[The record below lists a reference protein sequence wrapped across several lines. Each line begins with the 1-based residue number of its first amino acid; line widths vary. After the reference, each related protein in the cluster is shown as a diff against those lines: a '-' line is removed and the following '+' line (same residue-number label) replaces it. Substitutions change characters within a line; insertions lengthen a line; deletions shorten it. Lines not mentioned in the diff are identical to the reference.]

1 MVSMQSENLRFE
13 PLTADHA
20 AALFP
25 VLNTLAVQAFIDP
38 TNSQTI
44 AELQAEY
51 SIREKGPVASHQSER
66 WFNVAV
72 LLKSPTEPVIGR
84 LEATSYGS
92 WGEIA
97 YLFGEAWWGK
107 GLAFEAVSWWHDY
120 LSAAE
125 SKTEWWATVAPDN
138 IRSIRLLKRLGY
150 VERTNAV
157 DIPKLHSYDE
167 GDLCL
172 IWTHC

>member
-1 MVSMQSENLRFE
+1 MQSKNLRFE
-13 PLTADHA
+13 RLTADHA
-20 AALFP
+20 AELFP
-25 VLNTLAVQAFIDP
+25 VLNTPAVQAFIDP
-38 TNSQTI
+38 TNSQTV

-51 SIREKGPVASHQSER
+51 SARAEGPVPSNQTER

-72 LLKSPTEPVIGR
+72 HLSSPTEPVIGR
-84 LEATSYGS
+84 LEATSYGG

-120 LSAAE
+120 LLAAE
-125 SKTEWWATVAPDN
+125 PRTEWWATVAPEN

-150 VERTNAV
+150 LERTSTADN
-157 DIPKLHSYDE
+157 PKLQSYDQ
-167 GDLCL
+167 GDLCFV
-172 IWTHC
+172 WADC